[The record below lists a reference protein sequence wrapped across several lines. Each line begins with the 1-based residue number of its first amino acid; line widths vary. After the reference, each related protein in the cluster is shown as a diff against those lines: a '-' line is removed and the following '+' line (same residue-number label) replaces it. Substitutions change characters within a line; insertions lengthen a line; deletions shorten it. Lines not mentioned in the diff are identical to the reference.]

1 MPFGYGDIKERLINT
16 IVKDKPEPGSQ
27 TDPDKF
33 HNRLY
38 WNPEQKK
45 YVYME
50 YDTHEKERLDLLNM
64 LLKRP
69 QVHNTISESQYRPT
83 KSKNKNAVY
92 YSSKQTEEELR
103 ERFKEGYPDTGIT
116 GHTTG
121 TVLGKY
127 HIDHGKDEDGRKY
140 ISYYDKWNLNPTKG
154 LISDEVI
161 DLTLGLNSP
170 EIYGRVYLDELEFGG
185 ERTTALRNFM
195 YDEKRNKLFKADDGG
210 GFGSWLKGKWDAN
223 KDTIQKYADY
233 ASYVPVIGKAAGM
246 VSAGIDTYDAYQA
259 YQAGDMETYK
269 KERNKAATTALF
281 SGTPG
286 QYVKGAVKA
295 GIKQVA
301 PQVATKTAAHVTKTG
316 IKDGTKELQDG
327 TTEENPIIDSSI
339 PTGANVKD
347 PREIA
352 STGTEIDETRQLAIN
367 QKTNELLNQIEN
379 DWDMKTQQNR
389 NNVTSKTNMPGVIQF
404 IESTP
409 TFSKLSNIS
418 ETDVLGL
425 NHVDSPFKYK
435 YYINKNKNSDI
446 NKKYLNNISINSDIS
461 KIEDFRTQQSLM
473 TAGYYGKDNWENY
486 NFVQHNDVVKLQ
498 KELVNNGYDIGDS
511 NNEIVNRTVEER
523 YKNKGVDAK
532 YGPKTSKAYSDFELN
547 KLNLKDKNII
557 TASYYNDLEKSKDIN
572 WKFNSYNSKNKKFN
586 YNIDTTYNQEER
598 MSYIESVDGI
608 MSPVEYQDTED
619 ILNFMDTAI
628 PEMAKDMLI
637 QVDHNWVT
645 TTVLSM
651 IKEKTPIDLGKIDPA
666 VLEYFDINDFNIK
679 DDPKKLAIATAYN
692 VMSNYSK
699 IKEHLQDE
707 NVSEDQIR
715 NASTFGLGK
724 KYENK
729 RPNQYFDQEVLE
741 HQLMT
746 AANLRTLLQDETVT
760 NRNKIL
766 SKDMSQEIFLN
777 EANALNIAQEDID
790 KMINTSPVTEQS
802 KSSLGGEI
810 KKPKYTGKYAK
821 YGYQLDS
828 EWKAKKEYESGG
840 DIDLNIEKKLLN
852 KGWIKPKKNKRF
864 KMSALPTHI
873 ILNSLDL
880 KFMKRGGDYPD
891 METKIKIYDD
901 YLNGVFD
908 NMDNQSHKKKAKKIV
923 DKLNRFY
930 MYEARDGGQHVFD
943 YMKSQLDTLKN
954 K

>member
-1 MPFGYGDIKERLINT
+1 
-16 IVKDKPEPGSQ
+16 
-27 TDPDKF
+27 
-33 HNRLY
+33 
-38 WNPEQKK
+38 
-45 YVYME
+45 
-50 YDTHEKERLDLLNM
+50 
-64 LLKRP
+64 
-69 QVHNTISESQYRPT
+69 
-83 KSKNKNAVY
+83 
-92 YSSKQTEEELR
+92 
-103 ERFKEGYPDTGIT
+103 
-116 GHTTG
+116 
-121 TVLGKY
+121 
-127 HIDHGKDEDGRKY
+127 
-140 ISYYDKWNLNPTKG
+140 
-154 LISDEVI
+154 
-161 DLTLGLNSP
+161 
-170 EIYGRVYLDELEFGG
+170 
-185 ERTTALRNFM
+185 
-195 YDEKRNKLFKADDGG
+195 
-210 GFGSWLKGKWDAN
+210 
-223 KDTIQKYADY
+223 
-233 ASYVPVIGKAAGM
+233 
-246 VSAGIDTYDAYQA
+246 
-259 YQAGDMETYK
+259 
-269 KERNKAATTALF
+269 
-281 SGTPG
+281 
-286 QYVKGAVKA
+286 
-295 GIKQVA
+295 
-301 PQVATKTAAHVTKTG
+301 
-316 IKDGTKELQDG
+316 
-327 TTEENPIIDSSI
+327 
-339 PTGANVKD
+339 
-347 PREIA
+347 
-352 STGTEIDETRQLAIN
+352 
-367 QKTNELLNQIEN
+367 
-379 DWDMKTQQNR
+379 
-389 NNVTSKTNMPGVIQF
+389 
-404 IESTP
+404 
-409 TFSKLSNIS
+409 
-418 ETDVLGL
+418 
-425 NHVDSPFKYK
+425 
-435 YYINKNKNSDI
+435 
-446 NKKYLNNISINSDIS
+446 
-461 KIEDFRTQQSLM
+461 
-473 TAGYYGKDNWENY
+473 
-486 NFVQHNDVVKLQ
+486 
-498 KELVNNGYDIGDS
+498 
-511 NNEIVNRTVEER
+511 
-523 YKNKGVDAK
+523 
-532 YGPKTSKAYSDFELN
+532 
-547 KLNLKDKNII
+547 
-557 TASYYNDLEKSKDIN
+557 
-572 WKFNSYNSKNKKFN
+572 
-586 YNIDTTYNQEER
+586 
-598 MSYIESVDGI
+598 